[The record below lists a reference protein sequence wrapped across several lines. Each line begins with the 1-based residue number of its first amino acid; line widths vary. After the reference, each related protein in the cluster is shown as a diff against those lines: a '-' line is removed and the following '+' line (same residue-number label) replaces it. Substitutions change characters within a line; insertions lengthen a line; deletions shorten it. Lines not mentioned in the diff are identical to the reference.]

1 MKQVVIS
8 SLLAIAFSG
17 LATPAFAMQPVS
29 FNPTPK
35 PNQVTPLGLVAAGY
49 QGRLAV
55 QGIPGNDA
63 FLSAI
68 SSNKI
73 NAQDLVQGAVASGQ
87 LSQDTLNDRDYLDS
101 VASLLTDLDFK

>member
-1 MKQVVIS
+1 MKHIVIS
-8 SLLAIAFSG
+8 SLSAITFST

-35 PNQVTPLGLVAAGY
+35 PNQVTPLGLVTASY

-73 NAQDLVQGAVASGQ
+73 DAQDLIQGAIASGR
-87 LSQDTLNDRDYLDS
+87 LSQDTLDNQDYLDS
-101 VASLLTDLDFK
+101 VASLLDDLDFK